1 MLVLIKGAGDLAS
14 GIGLRLWRSGFPV
27 VMTEIPQPT
36 VIRRKVSFAEAVYE
50 GKVEVEGVT
59 ACLAESSREAKTLLD
74 DGIIPVLI
82 DPEADCRKELAPQVI
97 VDAILAKRNVGTYR
111 GQAPLVIGCGPGFV
125 AGEDVDLVV
134 ETMRGHN
141 LGKVIHQGS
150 ALPNTGIP
158 GVVAGYAEERVL
170 RAGCDGI
177 FEGVREI
184 GDLVTEGQVV
194 AVVDGRP
201 IRANISGV
209 LRGILRT
216 GLTVYQGMKVGDVDP
231 RGQVEYCFTV
241 SDKALAIG
249 GGVLEAILGHFA
261 NKR

>member
-1 MLVLIKGAGDLAS
+1 MLILIKGAGDIAS

-27 VMTEIPQPT
+27 VMTEIPKPT

-50 GKVEVEGVT
+50 GKTEVEGVT
-59 ACLAESSREAKTLLD
+59 ACLAESSQEAKTLLN
-74 DGIIPVLI
+74 DGIIPVLV
-82 DPEADCRKELAPQVI
+82 DPEADCRKELTPQVI
-97 VDAILAKRNVGTYR
+97 VDAILAKKNLGTYR

-141 LGKVIHQGS
+141 LGRVIHQGS
-150 ALPNTGIP
+150 AVPNTGVP
-158 GVVAGYAEERVL
+158 GVVAGYAEERVI
-170 RAGCDGI
+170 RACADGV
-177 FEGVREI
+177 FEAVREI
-184 GDLVTEGQVV
+184 GDLVKQGEVV
-194 AVVDGRP
+194 ALANGQP

-209 LRGILRT
+209 LRGILRS
-216 GLTVYQGMKVGDVDP
+216 GLTAHRGMKVGDVDP

-241 SDKALAIG
+241 SDKALAVG
-249 GGVLEAILGHFA
+249 GGVLEGILGYFA